1 MELLIINWGNT
12 LIIVGFGFGM
22 VLIILSI
29 LVLLLVLWEKSP
41 ILLEQIRKPAK
52 SSEQEIT
59 EERLFATNE
68 GDIAAITATMHLY
81 FNEIHDNESNVVT
94 IKRIKSSSWNSK
106 INGMKNTNW
115 GIKR

>member
-22 VLIILSI
+22 VLTILSI

-41 ILLEQIRKPAK
+41 LLFEQIRKPVK
-52 SSEQEIT
+52 SSGQEST
-59 EERLFATNE
+59 EDPFATNDGE
-68 GDIAAITATMHLY
+68 IAAITAAIHLY
-81 FNEIHDNESNVVT
+81 FNEIHDIESNIVT
-94 IKRIKSSSWNSK
+94 IKRIERSSWNSK

-115 GIKR
+115 EIKR

>member
-22 VLIILSI
+22 VLVILSI

-41 ILLEQIRKPAK
+41 LLLAQIKKPAK
-52 SSEQEIT
+52 GFKQEST
-59 EERLFATNE
+59 EDLFVAND

-81 FNEIHDNESNVVT
+81 FNEIHDIESNVVT
-94 IKRIKSSSWNSK
+94 IKKIDRSSWNSK

-115 GIKR
+115 EIKR